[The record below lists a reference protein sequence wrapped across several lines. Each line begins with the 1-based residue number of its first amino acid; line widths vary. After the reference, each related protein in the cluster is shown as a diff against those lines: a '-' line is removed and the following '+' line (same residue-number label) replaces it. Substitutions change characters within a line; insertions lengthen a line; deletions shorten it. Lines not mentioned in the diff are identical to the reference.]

1 MYELID
7 QMEDEIVKCVRCGV
21 CRIHCPTF
29 LATNAESAVS
39 RGKIYLVDA
48 VVKGELDLTD
58 EFARDMYRCVNC
70 RTVTVNCPTSVRV
83 HDIIL
88 QARAQLVKSR
98 GLSDLKDIIFDI
110 SAPQAGMPVPLP
122 VDKRLAFFQEE
133 ISRNLPSDNPWQGLL
148 PLTGSKEEFSSLLKG
163 LSSPQAGMPV
173 PPNSSRM
180 KVGYFVG
187 SAIDMMYP
195 EIGRASVNV
204 LRALDFEVIVPPD
217 QKCSGY
223 SFETLGDVDTAAY
236 LARANMEAFAKADV
250 DAIVTSD
257 SSCALEMKQGYAKL
271 LGEDEA
277 VKEFAGK
284 VYEISEF
291 LTEKM
296 GEHVGSSLRSKL
308 GQVSK
313 KVTYHEACALGKGLG
328 ISDPPREILATVP
341 GLEFVEMDG
350 AELCCGSGCGV
361 FAMGRNYDL
370 SMKIAE
376 RKFDN
381 IMATGADIVVTSC
394 PHCQLQLGEM
404 LASKGVEK
412 EFLHPV
418 QILAESIGLRA

>member
-1 MYELID
+1 MYELIN

-48 VVKGELDLTD
+48 VLKGELELTD

-70 RTVTVNCPTSVRV
+70 RTVTVNCPTSVQV
-83 HDIIL
+83 HNIIL

-98 GLSDLKDIIFDI
+98 GLSDLRDIIFDT
-110 SAPQAGMPVPLP
+110 STNSERP

-133 ISRNLPSDNPWQGLL
+133 ISRNLPSDNPWQSLL
-148 PLTGSKEEFSSLLKG
+148 PLTDKKREFSSLLKE
-163 LSSPQAGMPV
+163 LEN
-173 PPNSSRM
+173 PPFIKGGKGGFVDNPKM

-195 EIGRASVNV
+195 EIGRAVVNV
-204 LRALDFEVIVPPD
+204 LKALDFEVIVPPD

-223 SFETLGDVDTAAY
+223 SFRTLGDIDTAAY
-236 LARANMEAFAKADV
+236 LARANIEAFAEADV
-250 DAIVTSD
+250 DAIVTAD
-257 SSCALEMKQGYAKL
+257 SSCALEMKQGYVEV
-271 LGEDEA
+271 LGEKVTE
-277 VKEFAGK
+277 EFNGK
-284 VYEISEF
+284 VYDISEF
-291 LTEKM
+291 LTSGK
-296 GEHVGSSLRSKL
+296 VGALNLTPLR
-308 GQVSK
+308 QVSK
-313 KVTYHEACALGKGLG
+313 KVTYHEACALGKGLKM
-328 ISDPPREILATVP
+328 SDPPKEILDAIP

-381 IMATGADIVVTSC
+381 IMATEADVVVTSC
-394 PHCQLQLGEM
+394 PHCQLQLSEM

-418 QILAESIGLRA
+418 QILEMALRGATGDG

>member
-1 MYELID
+1 MYELIN
-7 QMEDEIVKCVRCGV
+7 QIEDEIVKCVRCGV

-48 VVKGELDLTD
+48 VVKGDLDLTD
-58 EFARDMYRCVNC
+58 EFARDIYRCVNC
-70 RTVTVNCPTSVRV
+70 RTVTVNCPTSVQV
-83 HDIIL
+83 HDIML
-88 QARAQLVKSR
+88 QARAQLMKSR

-110 SAPQAGMPVPLP
+110 STNGERP

-133 ISRNLPSDNPWQGLL
+133 ISRNLPSDNPWQSLL
-148 PLTGSKEEFSSLLKG
+148 PLTASKGEFSSLLKELPDG
-163 LSSPQAGMPV
+163 TVDSPK
-173 PPNSSRM
+173 M

-195 EIGRASVNV
+195 EIGKAVINV
-204 LRALDFEVIVPPD
+204 LRANDIEVIVPSD

-223 SFETLGDVDTAAY
+223 SFGTLGDVDTEAY
-236 LARANMEAFAKADV
+236 LARANIEAFTKAGV
-250 DAIVTSD
+250 DAIVTAD

-277 VKEFAGK
+277 VTDFVGK
-284 VYEISEF
+284 VYELSEF
-291 LTEKM
+291 LTEK
-296 GEHVGSSLRSKL
+296 VGLDNLKL
-308 GQVSK
+308 GPVSK
-313 KVTYHEACALGKGLG
+313 KVTYHEACTLGKGLK
-328 ISDPPREILATVP
+328 ISDPPRALLNAVP
-341 GLEFVEMDG
+341 CLEFVEMNG
-350 AELCCGSGCGV
+350 AEQCCGSGCGV

-376 RKFDN
+376 RKFES
-381 IMATGADIVVTSC
+381 IMATGADVVVTSC

-412 EFLHPV
+412 QFLHPV
-418 QILAESIGLRA
+418 QILEMALS

>member
-1 MYELID
+1 MYELIN
-7 QMEDEIVKCVRCGV
+7 QIEDEIVKCVRCGV

-48 VVKGELDLTD
+48 VVKGDLDLTD
-58 EFARDMYRCVNC
+58 EFARDIYRCVNC
-70 RTVTVNCPTSVRV
+70 RTVTVNCPTSVQV

-88 QARAQLVKSR
+88 QTRAQLMKSR

-110 SAPQAGMPVPLP
+110 STNGERP
-122 VDKRLAFFQEE
+122 VDKRLALFQEE
-133 ISRNLPSDNPWQGLL
+133 ISRNLPSDNPWQSLL
-148 PLTGSKEEFSSLLKG
+148 PLTASKGEFSSLLKELPDG
-163 LSSPQAGMPV
+163 TVDSPK
-173 PPNSSRM
+173 M

-195 EIGRASVNV
+195 EIGKAVINV
-204 LRALDFEVIVPPD
+204 LRANDIEVVVPSD

-223 SFETLGDVDTAAY
+223 SFGTLGDVDTEAY
-236 LARANMEAFAKADV
+236 LARANIEAFAKAGV
-250 DAIVTSD
+250 DAIVTAD

-277 VKEFAGK
+277 VTDFAGK
-284 VYEISEF
+284 VYELSEF
-291 LTEKM
+291 LTEK
-296 GEHVGSSLRSKL
+296 VGLDNLKP
-308 GQVSK
+308 GPVSK
-313 KVTYHEACALGKGLG
+313 KVTYHEACTLGKGLG
-328 ISDPPREILATVP
+328 ISDPPRALLNAVP
-341 GLEFVEMDG
+341 GLEFIEMDG

-376 RKFDN
+376 RKFES
-381 IMATGADIVVTSC
+381 IMATGADVVVTSC

-412 EFLHPV
+412 QFLHPI
-418 QILAESIGLRA
+418 QILEMALS